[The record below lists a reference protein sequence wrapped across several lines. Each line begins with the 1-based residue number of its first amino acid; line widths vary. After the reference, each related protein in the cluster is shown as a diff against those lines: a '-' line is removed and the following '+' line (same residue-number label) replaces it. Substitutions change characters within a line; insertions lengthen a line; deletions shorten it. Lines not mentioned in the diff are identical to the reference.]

1 MVFLVR
7 YLYYI
12 GIENDFL
19 TNQIGRKMIQTLKT
33 IIKKMM
39 KTIRKT
45 NGNSLAEFAVTTAMM
60 ATLATTAAPKFG
72 QIGAGAKEKKTI
84 ANMDKILTVA
94 NNFYNQTLSEEG
106 KGRFPGQSKYDQP
119 VGGISLGD
127 NQLTDEALEIY
138 LETILDAKDNY
149 EADLGEFVYVFS
161 TSVDD
166 DDALQG
172 GWMNTSTSVVFDTDG
187 ALDFKSDF
195 GNNGIQSPFQDG
207 SYAYLVIPGSGSGT
221 DAQAPALVVIDTE
234 NPAQLNKFLVP

>member
-1 MVFLVR
+1 MF
-7 YLYYI
+7 
-12 GIENDFL
+12 E
-19 TNQIGRKMIQTLKT
+19 T
-33 IIKKMM
+33 IKKFIKSFMR
-39 KTIRKT
+39 TIKST
-45 NGNSLAEFAVTTAMM
+45 KGNSLAEFAVTTAMM

-72 QIGAGAKEKKTI
+72 QIGAGAKEKKSI
-84 ANMDKILTVA
+84 ANMDKIITVA
-94 NNFYNQTLSEEG
+94 NNFYNQTLAEEG

-119 VGGISLGD
+119 VGGVSLGD

-161 TSVDD
+161 TASDD

-172 GWMNTSTSVVFDTDG
+172 NWMNTQTSVAFDTDG
-187 ALDFKSDF
+187 ALDFKKDF
-195 GNNGIQSPFQDG
+195 GNNGISSPFQDG

-234 NPAQLNKFLVP
+234 NPAEMNKFLVP